1 MFDGFLHG
9 VIDFFFSG
17 ESPDAKPCGNNNRI
31 YITGAVYKQF
41 DNLSSIIVFFI
52 RDLKDRYLNEV

>member
-41 DNLSSIIVFFI
+41 DNVSSIIVFFI
-52 RDLKDRYLNEV
+52 N